1 MNYSIDGIV
10 TMDSMFGSKAKQLTT
25 TNNINAKQTEDL
37 NTKKKVKQRK
47 KNQGR
52 LKKSSLR

>member
-1 MNYSIDGIV
+1 MNYSVDGIV
-10 TMDSMFGSKAKQLTT
+10 TIDSMFGSKAEQLTT
-25 TNNINAKQTEDL
+25 TNNINAKQIEDL

>member
-25 TNNINAKQTEDL
+25 TNNINAKQIEDL

-47 KNQGR
+47 KN
-52 LKKSSLR
+52 